1 MKYSI
6 IIFLSALSICSSQ
19 NPYPR
24 DYFIYPIKDPIIL
37 SGTFAELRSN
47 HFHAGIDIK
56 TGGVE
61 GLKVVSSADGYVS
74 RIKISERGY
83 GKALYITHP
92 NGFTSVYAHL
102 QKFCPEIE
110 NYVKK
115 KQYQNQKFEIQLFPS
130 VNLLKFKKGEI
141 IGYSG
146 NTGGSSG
153 PHLHFEIRD
162 KNEKPVNP
170 MLFGIEAK
178 DTSKPSIH
186 GLFVYPIEN
195 NSNIN
200 GYTTRVQIDIK
211 KNASGDYISELIN
224 AKGEIGF
231 GIISNDQLD
240 YASNKNGLTS
250 IVTTY
255 EGVEHLKINFDKFS
269 FYESKHINRYIDYEY
284 YRNNNNRIQ
293 KLYIEQNNP
302 LSIFKFEKNK
312 GLINIVKK
320 KVSLFEIKIS
330 DFAGNTT
337 NLKIPIKF
345 TEFDVKNKNENRK
358 NSKKIYYDQDTHLK
372 AESVDIFIK
381 KNSLYEDLYLNFKFE
396 NDILNLHNTFVP
408 LKKPISLCFNL
419 DGYDQTKLDKLFI
432 GKILNNGT
440 VVYCQTSLKKNKLFA
455 NTRDFGKFKIVIDKE
470 KPKIEIKNLN
480 KVNAVID
487 GRYLKFKI
495 FDNKSGIKNYL
506 GTING
511 KWILMEHDPKTNI
524 LMHDL
529 KDGIA
534 SKQEN
539 NLKLLVT
546 DKVGNISKFE
556 TIFYTK

>member
-6 IIFLSALSICSSQ
+6 IIFLSALSLCSSQ
-19 NPYPR
+19 NFYPR

-61 GLKVVSSADGYVS
+61 GLKVVSSADGYIS

-162 KNEKPVNP
+162 KNEKPINP

-186 GLFVYPIEN
+186 GLFAYPIDN

-200 GYTTRVQIDIK
+200 GYTNRVQIDIK
-211 KNASGDYISELIN
+211 KNTNGDYISKLIN
-224 AKGEIGF
+224 AKGKIGF

-240 YASNKNGLTS
+240 GASNKNGLTS

-255 EGVEHLKINFDKFS
+255 EGIERLKINFNKFS

-293 KLYIEQNNP
+293 KLYVEQNNP

-312 GLINIVKK
+312 GVITIVEN

-330 DFAGNTT
+330 DFAGNIT
-337 NLKIPIKF
+337 NLKIPLKF
-345 TEFDVKNKNENRK
+345 AEFDVKNKNK
-358 NSKKIYYDQDTHLK
+358 NTNNLKKIYYDQDNHLK

-381 KNSLYEDLYLNFKFE
+381 KNTLYEDLHLNFEFE
-396 NDILNLHNTFVP
+396 NDILNLHNIFVP
-408 LKKPISLCFNL
+408 LKKAINLSFNL

-432 GKILNNGT
+432 GKILNDGK
-440 VVYCQTSLKKNKLFA
+440 VVYCQTSLKKNKLLA
-455 NTRDFGKFKIVIDKE
+455 STRDFGKFKIVIDKE
-470 KPKIEIKNLN
+470 KPKIEMKNLN
-480 KVNAVID
+480 KVNGVIG

-495 FDNKSGIKNYL
+495 FDNESGIKNYR

-511 KWILMEHDPKTNI
+511 KWILMEYDPKTNI
-524 LMHDL
+524 LTHDL
-529 KDGIA
+529 NDGIV

-539 NLKLLVT
+539 NLEVLVT

-556 TIFYTK
+556 TIFYIK